1 MAKITLYSTG
11 CPMCTVL
18 EKKMKAKKI
27 AYEVC
32 SDTTEMTKMGFN
44 RVPGLKV
51 GDAVFYFEDA
61 VKYINNL

>member
-32 SDTTEMTKMGFN
+32 SDIAEMTEMRVT
-44 RVPGLKV
+44 RVPVLKV
-51 GDAVFYFEDA
+51 GDVIFYFEDA
-61 VKYINNL
+61 VKYINSL

>member
-44 RVPGLKV
+44 RVPVLKV

>member
-1 MAKITLYSTG
+1 MTKITLYSTG

-44 RVPGLKV
+44 RVPVLKV

>member
-1 MAKITLYSTG
+1 MEKITLYSTG

-44 RVPGLKV
+44 RVPVLKV

>member
-1 MAKITLYSTG
+1 MTKITLYSTG

-32 SDTTEMTKMGFN
+32 NDTTEMTKMGFN
-44 RVPGLKV
+44 RVPVLKV
-51 GDAVFYFEDA
+51 GDVIFYFEDA

>member
-32 SDTTEMTKMGFN
+32 SDTAEMTEMGFT
-44 RVPGLKV
+44 RVPVLKV
-51 GDAVFYFEDA
+51 GDVIFFFFVA
-61 VKYINNL
+61 VKYINSL

>member
-44 RVPGLKV
+44 RVPVLTV
-51 GDAVFYFEDA
+51 GDVVLYFEDA

>member
-1 MAKITLYSTG
+1 
-11 CPMCTVL
+11 
-18 EKKMKAKKI
+18 MKNVYDILLNFKKI

-44 RVPGLKV
+44 RVPVLKV
-51 GDAVFYFEDA
+51 GDVVFYFEDA

>member
-32 SDTTEMTKMGFN
+32 SDTAEMTEMEFT
-44 RVPGLKV
+44 RVPVLKV
-51 GDAVFYFEDA
+51 GDVIFYFEDA
-61 VKYINNL
+61 VKYINSL

>member
-1 MAKITLYSTG
+1 
-11 CPMCTVL
+11 MCTVL

-44 RVPGLKV
+44 RVPVLKV
-51 GDAVFYFEDA
+51 GDVIFYFEDA
-61 VKYINNL
+61 VKYINSL

>member
-44 RVPGLKV
+44 RVPVLKV
-51 GDAVFYFEDA
+51 GDAIFYFEDA

>member
-44 RVPGLKV
+44 RVPVLKV

-61 VKYINNL
+61 VKYINSL

>member
-1 MAKITLYSTG
+1 
-11 CPMCTVL
+11 MCTVL

-32 SDTTEMTKMGFN
+32 SDTTEMTKMGIN
-44 RVPGLKV
+44 RVPVLKV
-51 GDAVFYFEDA
+51 GDVVFYFEDA

>member
-11 CPMCTVL
+11 CPMCLVL

-27 AYEVC
+27 AYEIC
-32 SDTTEMTKMGFN
+32 SDTTEMTRKGFT
-44 RVPGLKV
+44 RVPVLEV
-51 GDAVFYFEDA
+51 GDVIFYFEDA